1 MSQTLADTDTDT
13 DTAAQGP
20 ITVWLERW
28 RSGDGE
34 VLERMIPLV
43 YDELRRLARRQL
55 RRESPAHT
63 LSSAALVHEVYLRL
77 LQQRQLAASDRDGF
91 FAAAAQT
98 MRRILT
104 DHARTRL
111 RAKRGAGERAVPL
124 DQVPEPAFLDDREAE
139 EVLSI
144 DLALQRLGRWDARA
158 VQVIECRVF
167 AGLTL
172 EETAQALGLSSK
184 SVQRTWNAGIAW
196 LRKDIGPLTLVR

>member
-1 MSQTLADTDTDT
+1 MR
-13 DTAAQGP
+13 TALPDEEPSAQGP
-20 ITVWLERW
+20 ITTWLERW
-28 RSGDGE
+28 RTGDGE
-34 VLERMIPLV
+34 VLERLMPLV
-43 YDELRRLARRQL
+43 YDELRRLARQQL

-77 LQQRQLAASDRDGF
+77 LQQRQLSASDRDGF

-111 RAKRGAGERAVPL
+111 RQKRGAGARALSL
-124 DQVPEPAFLDDREAE
+124 DEAPEPALLDDREAE
-139 EVLSI
+139 EVLGI
-144 DLALQRLGRWDARA
+144 DLALQRLARWDPRA
-158 VQVIECRVF
+158 VRVIECRVF

-172 EETAQALGLSSK
+172 EETAQALGLSSR

-196 LRKDIGPLTLVR
+196 LRKDIGPLSLVR

>member
-1 MSQTLADTDTDT
+1 MRQALPDADP
-13 DTAAQGP
+13 AVKGP
-20 ITVWLERW
+20 ITTWLERW
-28 RSGDGE
+28 RTGDGA

-43 YDELRRLARRQL
+43 YEELRRLARRQL

-77 LQQRQLAASDRDGF
+77 LQQRQLSACDRGGF

-111 RAKRGAGERAVPL
+111 RQKRGAGERAIPL
-124 DQVPEPAFLDDREAE
+124 EQAPEPALLDDREAE
-139 EVLSI
+139 EVLGI
-144 DLALQRLGRWDARA
+144 DLALQRLGRWDPRA
-158 VQVIECRVF
+158 VRVIECRVF

-196 LRKDIGPLTLVR
+196 LRKDIGPLTLIK